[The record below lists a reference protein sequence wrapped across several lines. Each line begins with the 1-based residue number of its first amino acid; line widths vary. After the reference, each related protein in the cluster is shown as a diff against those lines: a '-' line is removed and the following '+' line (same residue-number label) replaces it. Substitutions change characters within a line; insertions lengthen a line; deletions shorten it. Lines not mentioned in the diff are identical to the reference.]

1 MAIDFTQYVDLRI
14 MDVEPTSIYFDSINL
29 ARLVLPDFNLRPG
42 TPEDAMFQAFAYMS
56 ALNINAINRLPNSL
70 MLGVSKMLGFPTNQ
84 GTRATLTAQLTAV
97 SHDGAVVPEGTL
109 LAFEITQND
118 QILEYTFSTN
128 EILTIAPNQ
137 PGSALPTG
145 TVSCTCLVFGNIPQI
160 ANDTNLKILTY
171 SQSLY
176 SAKSSSSFVNGLN
189 SETTDE
195 FLNRATTYIQSV
207 TSARTTKSQLQSY
220 LSTSY
225 PELITR
231 TKVYDLTDSDG
242 TLLNGDVAAPG
253 FVTIFAY
260 GPNRVLTN
268 GEKTDILADVVGK
281 TTAGLDIGIV
291 DPPLVTF
298 NITATILYNSAYDS
312 TLVSNAIKAYVA
324 ERFSPRNCQYTE
336 ERVRYNEVLSALQQN
351 SAVVHVTALTL
362 ATVGGNTYWDAN
374 VGNDLMYNKKGTLLN
389 LTTANITLTMTPYT
403 TD

>member
-145 TVSCTCLVFGNIPQI
+145 TVGCTCLVFGNIPQI

>member
-70 MLGVSKMLGFPTNQ
+70 MLGVSKMLGFPTNE
-84 GTRATLTAQLTAV
+84 GTRATLIAQLTAV

-118 QILEYTFSTN
+118 QILEYAFSTDQ
-128 EILTIAPNQ
+128 ILTIASNQ

-145 TVSCTCLVFGNIPQI
+145 TVGCTCLVFGGIPQI

-176 SAKSSSSFVNGLN
+176 SAKSSSAFVNGLN
-189 SETTDE
+189 PETTDE

-207 TSARTTKSQLQSY
+207 TSARTTKLQLQSY

-242 TLLNGDVAAPG
+242 TLLNGDTAAPG
-253 FVTIFAY
+253 FVTVFAY

-268 GEKTDILADVVGK
+268 GEKTEILADIVSK
-281 TTAGLDIGIV
+281 TTAGLDIGII

-312 TLVSNAIKAYVA
+312 TVISDAIKAYVA

-351 SAVVHVTALTL
+351 SAVIHVTALTL
-362 ATVGGNTYWDAN
+362 ATVGGNTYWDSN
-374 VGNDLMYNKKGTLLN
+374 IGNDLIYNKKGTLLN

-403 TD
+403 TG

>member
-403 TD
+403 AD

>member
-145 TVSCTCLVFGNIPQI
+145 TVGFTCLVFGTIPQI